1 MSNNHSAPPLTPDE
15 DLASGFHRTE
25 SGRFSFHGFL
35 NRGTSTRSS
44 NTSHS
49 DLGGTSSGFSVSSRA
64 SWASILRHSTERSM
78 IPISDAQSGNDS
90 ARSGNDSTR
99 SGNNSGMPEA
109 VAVDQA
115 AKRAIIPWLPEGQ
128 SWTLPSDYR
137 LHSRDKPAD
146 ETINYVFTVLFS
158 QSVALPTGVTFGL
171 VRDLNRPSSAYHKL
185 FEIEG
190 DTQDELLE
198 RMSLRWVNAKTFS
211 I

>member
-1 MSNNHSAPPLTPDE
+1 
-15 DLASGFHRTE
+15 
-25 SGRFSFHGFL
+25 
-35 NRGTSTRSS
+35 
-44 NTSHS
+44 
-49 DLGGTSSGFSVSSRA
+49 
-64 SWASILRHSTERSM
+64 M
-78 IPISDAQSGNDS
+78 IPISDAQSGNDSARSGNDSARSGNDS

-115 AKRAIIPWLPEGQ
+115 AKRAIIPWLPEGK

-146 ETINYVFTVLFS
+146 ETINYVFTVLLS
-158 QSVALPTGVTFGL
+158 QSVALPTGVTFDL

-198 RMSLRWVNAKTFS
+198 RMSLRWVNAKTLLNLSDENDEVEVKSSTPYVPKLTRSTALKDHEDHTGKILPDHVLRHFRYLCALYQTRS
-211 I
+211 R

>member
-1 MSNNHSAPPLTPDE
+1 
-15 DLASGFHRTE
+15 
-25 SGRFSFHGFL
+25 
-35 NRGTSTRSS
+35 
-44 NTSHS
+44 
-49 DLGGTSSGFSVSSRA
+49 
-64 SWASILRHSTERSM
+64 M

-115 AKRAIIPWLPEGQ
+115 AKRAIIPWLPEGK
-128 SWTLPSDYR
+128 SWPLPSDYR

-146 ETINYVFTVLFS
+146 ETINYVFTVLLS
-158 QSVALPTGVTFGL
+158 QSVALPTGVTFDL

-198 RMSLRWVNAKTFS
+198 RMSLRWVNAKTLLNLSDENDEVEGKIKMWIDQEVKSSTPYVPKLTRSTALKDHEDHTGKILPDHVLRHFRYLCALYQTRS
-211 I
+211 R